1 MTSGFEAQALEVELP
16 FIEMG
21 RAVREA
27 ERERQRERERA
38 RSLFGICEVEMLM
51 RQSGGVWS

>member
-38 RSLFGICEVEMLM
+38 RALSLEYVKLRC
-51 RQSGGVWS
+51 